1 MRRDMTIRCV
11 STGTLRTDGPDGA
24 RCALREL
31 LLELDGVPARV
42 QIMETREHGQR
53 TRDCMVEF
61 DRIAVRTRA
70 GHDVVPLAPVDRT
83 PLDWLLAV
91 AESMK
96 EGERRT
102 LALWVRS
109 MDLPALLHATP
120 VTPGRRRRPAQESDE
135 EAGRAPILLSPLPR
149 PRLVAAGA

>member
-1 MRRDMTIRCV
+1 MRRDLTIRCV
-11 STGTLRTDGPDGA
+11 STGTLRTDSPDGS

-31 LLELDGVPARV
+31 LLELDGVPARM
-42 QIMETREHGQR
+42 QIMETRDGGQR

-61 DRIAVRTRA
+61 DRIAVRSRA
-70 GHDVVPLAPVDRT
+70 GHDVVPPTEVSRT
-83 PLDWLLAV
+83 PLDWLFAM

-109 MDLPALLHATP
+109 MDPAALLHATP
-120 VTPGRRRRPAQESDE
+120 VIPGRHRPWAHKAEEGARRT
-135 EAGRAPILLSPLPR
+135 PILLSPLPR